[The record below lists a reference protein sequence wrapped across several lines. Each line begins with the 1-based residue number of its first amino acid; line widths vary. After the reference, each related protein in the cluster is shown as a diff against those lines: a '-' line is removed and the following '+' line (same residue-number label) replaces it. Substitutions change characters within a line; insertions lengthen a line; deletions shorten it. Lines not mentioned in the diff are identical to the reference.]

1 MKRMIKNSGVKT
13 LLHTPHSDD
22 GYFHI
27 LTEGCKE
34 ESDS

>member
-1 MKRMIKNSGVKT
+1 MKRRIKNSGVKT
-13 LLHTPHSDD
+13 LLYTPHSDD

-27 LTEGCKE
+27 LIGGCKE